1 MFEIQQLFPDYNWNL
16 PTSFDFGVLT
26 TNIAFIESRKQARN
40 PVEIANSLVFEI
52 NQKVEVLGYKA
63 STKGPYINLEITDFS
78 FVLNSA
84 EKNFILPKSEQKI
97 LLDYIALNVAKPMHI
112 GHVRNGNL
120 GESLNRILR
129 LKYPDLLTDNHWG
142 DWGVQ
147 FGILVWSYKELQKL
161 KEIEVLFNDKI
172 EIVKLENFYE
182 NSLDNLVKLYVWG
195 NQQEEKTENWKELVR
210 IETLKL
216 EQKDEEN
223 LAIWQKFVDI
233 SKKEMKADLEMLNVS
248 PFDLELGESSY
259 LDECRDLE
267 KFLDENNLWEKDGL
281 ARYFDFEKMAEELE
295 IAKIKNLGRCYLISS
310 NGYSSYAFRDVAARI
325 VWARDYDRNI
335 MITVTAS
342 EQKHH
347 FEQFFQI
354 LNYLNTKP
362 EFRQK
367 YGEEVCKKLKIENL
381 IHIPYGFLKLVEGKM
396 STRKG
401 NFLTARDLVHKVE
414 SEAEKVLIAKNS
426 DPKKAITVAMAAL
439 KWYDLA
445 KDSLSEVVLDIPKI
459 LSFEGNTGVYQLYTI
474 ARLNSILDKVGEL
487 GDENFD
493 NEMLNQVLNSDEKLI
508 LTQTK
513 TLPLIL
519 ENITKTYKPH
529 LLCNH
534 LYEVATKVNSWY
546 AKYSVT
552 SEKDLIRKKVL
563 LKMCKYLKQHLIL
576 GLDLLAID
584 YLEKL

>member
-26 TNIAFIESRKQARN
+26 TNIAFIEAKKQAKN
-40 PVEIANSLVFEI
+40 PVEIANSLVTEI

-63 STKGPYINLEITDFS
+63 ITKGPYVNLEITDFS

>member
-26 TNIAFIESRKQARN
+26 TNIAFIEARKQARN